1 MNHYGHDNKR
11 AITFALITI
20 LFWSTVA
27 TAFKI
32 GLVDL
37 DPMQLIFIA
46 TATSV
51 VLLFAIILFSGK
63 LSIIKTITTK
73 QLMHHALMGLLNPVA
88 YYIILFKAYS
98 LLPAQVAQPINMLW
112 PIVLVVLS
120 VIILGKKIN
129 WKSWL
134 ALAISFFGVIIIS
147 SQGDFSN
154 FEKVNSTGIILC
166 IVSSFVW
173 SFYWI
178 FNSKNTI
185 KDQVMG
191 LFLNF
196 LFGLIF
202 LTLLIPVFSSFQ
214 ITLSSSLW
222 AGIYI
227 GIFETGISFVLWM
240 KALSLSSNSAKIA
253 NLIYLAPFL
262 SLVFIH
268 FILGEAIYGTT
279 ILGLFFI
286 ISGILFQQTHKTKM
300 NETEQTPI

>member
-1 MNHYGHDNKR
+1 MNRSVHDNKR
-11 AITFALITI
+11 AVTFALITI

-37 DPMQLIFIA
+37 DPIQLIFIA
-46 TATSV
+46 TATTV

-63 LSIIKTITTK
+63 LSLFKAITLK
-73 QLMHHALMGLLNPVA
+73 QLMHHALLGLLNPVA
-88 YYIILFKAYS
+88 YYIIIFKAYS
-98 LLPAQVAQPINMLW
+98 LLPAQVAQPINMIW
-112 PIVLVVLS
+112 PIILVLLS
-120 VIILGKKIN
+120 VLFLGQKIN
-129 WKSWL
+129 WKSWI
-134 ALAISFFGVIIIS
+134 ALLISFSGVILIS
-147 SQGDFSN
+147 SQGDFAS
-154 FEKVNSTGIILC
+154 FGKVDPTGIILC

-185 KDQVMG
+185 KDQVLG

-196 LFGLIF
+196 LFGLIM
-202 LTLLIPVFSSFQ
+202 LALIIPAFSSFQ
-214 ITLSSSLW
+214 FKLTTSLW

-227 GIFETGISFVLWM
+227 GIFEIGISFVFWM
-240 KALSLSSNSAKIA
+240 KALSLASSSDKIA

-262 SLVFIH
+262 SLIFIH
-268 FILGEAIYGTT
+268 FILGEAIYATT

-286 ISGILFQQTHKTKM
+286 ISGILFQQTHKVKK
-300 NETEQTPI
+300 NGTEQTPN

>member
-1 MNHYGHDNKR
+1 MNLSAHDNKR
-11 AITFALITI
+11 AVIFALITI

-37 DPMQLIFIA
+37 DPIQLIFIA
-46 TATSV
+46 TATTV
-51 VLLFAIILFSGK
+51 VLLFSIILFSGK
-63 LSIIKTITTK
+63 LSVFKTITLK
-73 QLMHHALMGLLNPVA
+73 QLMHHAFLGLLNPVA
-88 YYIILFKAYS
+88 YYIIIFKAYS
-98 LLPAQVAQPINMLW
+98 LLPAQVAQPINMIW
-112 PIVLVVLS
+112 PIVLVLLS
-120 VIILGKKIN
+120 VLILGQKIN
-129 WKSWL
+129 WKSWI
-134 ALAISFFGVIIIS
+134 ALLISFSGVIVIS
-147 SQGDFSN
+147 SQGDFSS
-154 FEKVNSTGIILC
+154 FAKVNPTGIILC

-185 KDQVMG
+185 KDQVLG

-202 LTLLIPVFSSFQ
+202 LALITPAFSSFRFKLN
-214 ITLSSSLW
+214 TSFW

-227 GIFETGISFVLWM
+227 GIFEIGISFVFWM
-240 KALSLSSNSAKIA
+240 KALSLASSSAKIA

-262 SLVFIH
+262 SLIFIH
-268 FILGEAIYGTT
+268 FILGEAIYSTT

-286 ISGILFQQTHKTKM
+286 ISGILFQQTHKVKI
-300 NETEQTPI
+300 NETEQTPN